1 VASESAFSAGGRVL
15 NDYQSSLTKDMI
27 ELLVYEGDWIRT
39 TSNATLHILQL
50 RT

>member
-15 NDYQSSLTKDMI
+15 NDYRNSLTKDMI
-27 ELLVYEGDWIRT
+27 ELLVCGGDWIRT
-39 TSNATLHILQL
+39 TLNATLHILQV